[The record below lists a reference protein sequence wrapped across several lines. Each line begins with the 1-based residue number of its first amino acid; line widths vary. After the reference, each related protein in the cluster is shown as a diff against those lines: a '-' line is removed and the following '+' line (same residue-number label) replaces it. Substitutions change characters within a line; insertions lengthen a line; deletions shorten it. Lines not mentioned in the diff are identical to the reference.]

1 MTSWVDNEIGESKF
15 RDGRLGKRFLKLV
28 KNLSERI
35 GDSVP
40 VACQDWASI
49 KAAYR
54 FFSNPNLSESEILSG
69 HFNATKMRC
78 EEIDGPILVLHDT
91 TEIPYNRKNV
101 AAIGAHRVYENK
113 QKRYGWKENH
123 KCGILMHPSLAIT
136 PEGLPLGLAN
146 NIFWSRKKFKNSREV
161 HRKKNT
167 TRIPITDK
175 ESYRW
180 IQGLEASNRLL
191 GDPKRIVHVADREG
205 DIYEF
210 FQAAVSQNSHF
221 LVRSKTNRRTDSE
234 EIQKVHDVMESA
246 DVKGSYEI
254 KYRDKNGEDV
264 DATLEIKFERMAIRP
279 STGLKR
285 NSFPDTEVTVIY
297 AKEIGKT
304 RGSRDPIDWRL
315 ITDLEVKTLE
325 DSIEKI
331 QCYALRWRI
340 ERYFFILKSGCKIE
354 ELKLRT
360 AGALY
365 KLISIYCI
373 IAWRIF
379 WMTMIN
385 RESES
390 LSAKVALTPTE
401 IKTLDQLKPSKT
413 KAKPVLSDYVIKI
426 AKLGGYIG
434 RNSDPPPGNKVIW
447 KGMERLADILIGVEV
462 GMKLVG
468 N

>member
-1 MTSWVDNEIGESKF
+1 MTSWVDNEVGESKF
-15 RDGRLGKRFLKLV
+15 RDERLGKRLLKLI
-28 KNLSERI
+28 KNLAERI

-69 HFNATKMRC
+69 HFNATKLRC

-91 TEIPYNRKNV
+91 TEIPYNRKDV
-101 AAIGAHRVYENK
+101 AAIGAHRIYENK

-123 KCGILMHPSLAIT
+123 KCGIYMHPSLALT
-136 PEGLPLGLAN
+136 TDGLPLGLTSN
-146 NIFWSRKKFKNSREV
+146 KFWSRKEFKNSREV
-161 HRKKNT
+161 HRTRNT
-167 TRIPITDK
+167 TRIPITEK

-180 IQGLEASNRLL
+180 IQGVEASNRLL
-191 GDPKRIVHVADREG
+191 GGPERIVHVADREG

-210 FQAAVSQNSHF
+210 FQAAVSQDSHF
-221 LVRSKTNRRTDSE
+221 LVRSKTNRKTDSE
-234 EIQKVHDVMESA
+234 EIKKIHDVMKSA
-246 DVKGSYEI
+246 ENRGSYEI

-264 DATLEIKFERMAIRP
+264 DATLEIKFERMVIQP
-279 STGLKR
+279 SSGLKR

-297 AKEIGKT
+297 AQEVGKT
-304 RGSRDPIDWRL
+304 KGSRDPIDWKL
-315 ITDLEVKTLE
+315 ITDLKVETLKE
-325 DSIEKI
+325 AIEKLNW
-331 QCYALRWRI
+331 YALRWRI

-401 IKTLDQLKPSKT
+401 IKTLDQLKPSKS
-413 KAKPVLSDYVIKI
+413 KAKPILSDYIIKI

-434 RNSDPPPGNKVIW
+434 RASDPPPGNKVIW
-447 KGMERLADILIGVEV
+447 KGMERLADILIGVELGV
-462 GMKLVG
+462 KLVG